1 MAWKIGE
8 QLADGRW
15 VAPAAERNKGP
26 ILEVLQRILPPRGLV
41 LEIGSGT
48 GQHIVHFAK
57 ALSQLS
63 WQPSDPDADNRRSI
77 ALWSRLEEL
86 GNVKPPLELDAR
98 ERPWPIGAADA
109 IVCINV
115 VHVSPWAATRALFD
129 GAREVLPLGGVLFL
143 YGPYRRGGRHTAPSN
158 EKFDADLRAHD
169 PEWGLRDIDELAD
182 VAARTGFTLAEIVDM
197 PANNFSLV
205 FRKL

>member
-8 QLADGRW
+8 RLADGRW

-26 ILEVLQRILPPRGLV
+26 ILEVLQRVLPPRGLV

-48 GQHIVHFAK
+48 GQHVVHFAK

-63 WQPSDPDADNRRSI
+63 WQPSDPDAENRQSI
-77 ALWSRLEEL
+77 ALWSRVEEL
-86 GNVKPPLELDAR
+86 GNVRAPLALDVR
-98 ERPWPIGAADA
+98 ERPWPIDAADA

-115 VHVSPWAATRALFD
+115 VHVSPWAATLALFD
-129 GAREVLPLGGVLFL
+129 GVREVLPSEGVLFL

-158 EKFDADLRAHD
+158 EKFDADLRAHN
-169 PEWGLRDIDELAD
+169 PEWGLRDIDELAE
-182 VAARTGFTLAEIVDM
+182 VADRVGFALAEIVDM

-205 FRKL
+205 FRKT

>member
-8 QLADGRW
+8 RLTDGRW

-26 ILEVLQRILPPRGLV
+26 ILEVLQRVLPPRGLV

-48 GQHIVHFAK
+48 GQHVVHFAK

-63 WQPSDPDADNRRSI
+63 WQPSDPDAENRQSI
-77 ALWSRLEEL
+77 ALWSRVEEL
-86 GNVKPPLELDAR
+86 GNVRAPLALDVR
-98 ERPWPIGAADA
+98 ERPWPIDAADA

-115 VHVSPWAATRALFD
+115 VHVSPWAATLALFD
-129 GAREVLPLGGVLFL
+129 GVREVLPSEGVLFL

-158 EKFDADLRAHD
+158 EKFDADLRAHN
-169 PEWGLRDIDELAD
+169 PEWSLRDIDELAE
-182 VAARTGFTLAEIVDM
+182 VADRVGFALAEIVDM
-197 PANNFSLV
+197 PSNNFSLV
-205 FRKL
+205 FRKT